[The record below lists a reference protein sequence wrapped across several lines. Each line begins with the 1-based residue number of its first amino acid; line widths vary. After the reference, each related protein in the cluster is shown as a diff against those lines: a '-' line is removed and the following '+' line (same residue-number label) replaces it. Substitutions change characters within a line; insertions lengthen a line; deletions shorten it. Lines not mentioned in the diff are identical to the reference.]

1 MIGNRKVQATVFG
14 ATLVLVL
21 SVGTKAIAEPGPE
34 KIKEFMRVKLSSSHE
49 VLDGLIKNN
58 PDQIGEA
65 AKRMLAMS
73 RASEW
78 YVVKNNTYEELSTKF
93 RDNLESLIVSAKDKN
108 LEEAARRYGELTST
122 CVSCHKSQRPATT
135 ISP

>member
-1 MIGNRKVQATVFG
+1 MTGMYKVRIVFLTT
-14 ATLVLVL
+14 ALVSML
-21 SVGTKAIAEPGPE
+21 SFGTSDAAEAGPE

-49 VLDGLIKNN
+49 VLDGFIKDN
-58 PDQIGEA
+58 PDQIIEA

-108 LEEAARRYGELTST
+108 LEEAARRYGDLTAT
-122 CVSCHKSQRPATT
+122 CVSCHKSQRPAAK
-135 ISP
+135 SN